1 MAGYA
6 RKSKVVISKELENEQ
21 AIPSALN
28 NVKQKIDSYITNT
41 QKSQATHWHQND
53 EAWLRDLRHDYF
65 HFSARYSTG
74 HTPRYNRGKRARL
87 TIDG

>member
-1 MAGYA
+1 M
-6 RKSKVVISKELENEQ
+6 IDEELENDQ
-21 AIPSALN
+21 AIPNQLGT
-28 NVKQKIDSYITNT
+28 VKQQIDNYIATT
-41 QKSQATHWHQND
+41 KKSKATHWHQND

-74 HTPRYNRGKRARL
+74 HTPRYNRGKRVRL